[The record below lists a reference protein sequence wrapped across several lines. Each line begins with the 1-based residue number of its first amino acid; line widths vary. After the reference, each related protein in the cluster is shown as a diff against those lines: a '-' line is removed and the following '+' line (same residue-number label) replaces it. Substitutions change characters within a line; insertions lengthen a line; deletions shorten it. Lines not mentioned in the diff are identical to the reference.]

1 MAAEREKEMKRFF
14 LVGVLLVGLFT
25 AGALCQQALVCQP
38 GNQTVGIGQTA
49 NLRASG
55 GDGKYNWSSSGNPTQ
70 GSGPSYSASY
80 STLGSKVVKLA
91 SGGKNVMCAVKVV
104 ATVTTTIPT
113 TTTKLSPTTTNT
125 TTIAPTTTTIST
137 TTTTLTPVLV
147 LFGAYF

>member
-1 MAAEREKEMKRFF
+1 MAAESEKEMKRFF
-14 LVGVLLVGLFT
+14 LVGVLLVGILT
-25 AGALCQQALVCQP
+25 ASVFGQQALVCQP

-91 SGGKNVMCAVKVV
+91 SGGKNVMCAVNVV
-104 ATVTTTIPT
+104 ATGTTTIPT
-113 TTTKLSPTTTNT
+113 TTTTA
-125 TTIAPTTTTIST
+125 APTTTTT
-137 TTTTLTPVLV
+137 VP
-147 LFGAYF
+147 A